1 MGRSYNTTVTVS
13 KGIHNISSP
22 LDLVYESM
30 SGSSERIVYLSGD
43 VNEHSISNVITNLL
57 SLANQDSKSPIT
69 LIVSTYGGSVDE
81 MFSLYDVMK
90 FLSCPVHTIGLG
102 KIMSA
107 GILLLSSGKKGTR
120 LLGSNARLMI
130 HPIAGHAIG
139 KMFDLEN
146 EVAECRRMQNLMI
159 ELLKKETKMTKADI
173 DKIMNLSH
181 DFYLTPEQAV
191 KYGIVDKI
199 IGSPTK

>member
-1 MGRSYNTTVTVS
+1 MGRSYNSSITIS

-90 FLSCPVHTIGLG
+90 FLPCPVHTVGLG

-107 GILLLSSGKKGTR
+107 GVLLMSAGKKGKRTI
-120 LLGSNARLMI
+120 GKNARVMI
-130 HPIAGHAIG
+130 HPISSGNFGNIIEMVNEVDEL
-139 KMFDLEN
+139 KRMQTQMFD
-146 EVAECRRMQNLMI
+146 A
-159 ELLKKETKMTKADI
+159 LLKETKLSKEKLNT
-173 DKIMNLSH
+173 IMGKGH
-181 DFYLTPEQAV
+181 DFYLNSSQAIEF
-191 KYGIVDKI
+191 GIADKI
-199 IGSPTK
+199 IGE